1 MCLLLALLCHS
12 AEETIKSLA
21 LLGSL
26 FFPIGQDSRTPLA
39 RLKLGMYIAFHELS
53 EERWKEVFLCRISA
67 CLCNES

>member
-39 RLKLGMYIAFHELS
+39 RAEAGDVYSFS
-53 EERWKEVFLCRISA
+53 
-67 CLCNES
+67 